1 MLSHLSLPV
10 NLCFSAHLD
19 LISLT
24 MCPKP
29 NFNLTNIYILGTVF
43 PKMFLKCCFACSQ
56 TTIYVWEAM
65 TWYGK
70 ISKRQTLKFA
80 LQNYS
85 ASFSVTHRFESKRT
99 LVPGL
104 KAFTLDVTV
113 SPLSLALCLLNYLLH
128 AGEGDLQSCV
138 GTCLDSAVPPTPLL
152 LSVILFHIVNKRIRK
167 VKHN

>member
-10 NLCFSAHLD
+10 NNCFSAHLD

-24 MCPKP
+24 MCPQP
-29 NFNLTNIYILGTVF
+29 TFNLTNIYILGTVF
-43 PKMFLKCCFACSQ
+43 PKMFLKCCFVCSHLWDHLCLGSYDLVRENIQ
-56 TTIYVWEAM
+56 KTNPQICPAKLLPRM
-65 TWYGK
+65 
-70 ISKRQTLKFA
+70 L
-80 LQNYS
+80 NPS

-128 AGEGDLQSCV
+128 AGEGHLQCCV
-138 GTCLDSAVPPTPLL
+138 GTVL
-152 LSVILFHIVNKRIRK
+152 R
-167 VKHN
+167 